1 MRSKNPEIME
11 KIIEVIDD
19 FYKENNYLPTM
30 REIAEIAQISK
41 TSVCEYIAVMK
52 QKGMIEN
59 NGLWRGVKTPYVNK
73 VSVQPTLVPL
83 VGTVACGTP
92 MLAEENIETY
102 LPLPAEFL
110 GRGKYFVLKAQGK
123 SMINAGINPGDYVIV
138 REQETAEIGQIVVAL
153 IDDEAT
159 LKRYY
164 IDDVKKQIRLHPE
177 NDDMEDMFFDN
188 IVIQGVA
195 VKVLKDLL

>member
-19 FYKENNYLPTM
+19 FYKKNNYLPTM

-138 REQETAEIGQIVVAL
+138 REQETAEIGQIIVAL

>member
-138 REQETAEIGQIVVAL
+138 REQETAEMGQIVVAL

>member
-138 REQETAEIGQIVVAL
+138 REQETAEIGQIIVAL

-164 IDDVKKQIRLHPE
+164 IDNNSHQIRLHPE
-177 NDDMEDMFFDN
+177 NDEMEDMFFDD
-188 IVIQGVA
+188 ITIQGIA

>member
-83 VGTVACGTP
+83 VGIVACGTTP
-92 MLAEENIETY
+92 
-102 LPLPAEFL
+102 
-110 GRGKYFVLKAQGK
+110 G
-123 SMINAGINPGDYVIV
+123 GISV
-138 REQETAEIGQIVVAL
+138 
-153 IDDEAT
+153 
-159 LKRYY
+159 
-164 IDDVKKQIRLHPE
+164 
-177 NDDMEDMFFDN
+177 
-188 IVIQGVA
+188 
-195 VKVLKDLL
+195 